1 MQVLDSAG
9 ELGWQPQ
16 RAGLPGDG
24 GGESGSFFSS
34 SEAGFRGGARGP
46 AGSAGTLRKMAV
58 EGEREKKK
66 MAPGGGFVPD
76 SARRLGARIWQVST
90 FGAHE
95 SCRHP
100 GVQLQSGVSADRLFP
115 APRFEF

>member
-58 EGEREKKK
+58 EDEREKKNGS
-66 MAPGGGFVPD
+66 AGGGGVCT
-76 SARRLGARIWQVST
+76 RLGAPLGGQDLAGLHLWGPRK
-90 FGAHE
+90 
-95 SCRHP
+95 
-100 GVQLQSGVSADRLFP
+100 LQTPWGP
-115 APRFEF
+115 APVAGVC